1 MAIQKGDIWQKVIR
15 IGYPA
20 VLVLA
25 SVPWYLS
32 GLKTPILCAVVA
44 AFVGMS
50 IVSRPDAGF
59 RIALA
64 VAAVILALLGVA
76 FLTYGPDMG
85 PLQVGGM
92 PLSGIRYGLPIALL
106 FGPLATHLAKSTASE
121 KKAMR
126 ALPSMEQLPCKT
138 LTWTKGNV

>member
-50 IVSRPDAGF
+50 IASLPDAGF

-64 VAAVILALLGVA
+64 VAAVMLGLLGVA
-76 FLTYGPDMG
+76 LLTYGPDMG

-92 PLSGIRYGLPIALL
+92 PLSGIRYALPIGHIAAYL
-106 FGPLATHLAKSTASE
+106 GKGTASE
-121 KKAMR
+121 KSHESTSVDGAV
-126 ALPSMEQLPCKT
+126 T
-138 LTWTKGNV
+138 L